1 MKKLLATIL
10 ALVMALGLCTSA
22 WAAEGVWTG
31 SGTEADPYMI
41 TTEAELNKLATDVNS
56 GTVYSG
62 KYFKLGASITVT
74 DWTPIGQKGSGINKF
89 AGTFDGNGQTVTING
104 IKSDLNPDFGGYAG
118 FFGAVKDATIKN
130 LTVAGTINGSDVA
143 GVVARLDGASKVI
156 NCINKANVTGTS
168 KAAGITVKIDGA
180 NVVID
185 GCTNDGEIKCNTVNG
200 AAGIVVYAQGANFTI
215 NGCTNNGEISGPFV
229 GGVVFNVSDSGSG
242 IVENCVNNGSVHS
255 TNAGQN
261 IMTAGIVSVNSKGHE
276 LKIVNCSNTGVIE
289 GENCSAICYSEYTND
304 ASAPNT
310 NSGKIAATK
319 SRSISESEATLDGN
333 CALNLTVHPYAVLKI
348 SSGSYTGSIEN
359 KGSLTVNGGTFSA
372 GRNFY
377 SSGTLVINNGTFARG
392 VSVQTGTATIND
404 GDFKTDVS
412 CAGDGKLTIN
422 GGKFAGELHASDTST
437 VNINGGEFTF
447 NTDTNEVIDIRT
459 ATAKVTISNGVFAQ
473 ENTNRFCPN
482 NKNRLTVTGGTFVSD
497 AMVTALMGETI
508 NAPQAT
514 VVDGQNNTMY
524 AVGSAAIADAANSGK
539 KVTITKGG
547 EINGVNENVT
557 VTVDADGV
565 KINGKDAAR
574 GEYTVPVTPNP
585 TPEQPPRY
593 YYNSTTT
600 TDTKKD
606 EGKTSPKTF
615 DAGVGIYAVTAVLSV
630 TGMAWT
636 AKKREN

>member
-10 ALVMALGLCTSA
+10 ALVMALGLCSVS
-22 WAAEGVWTG
+22 WAAGL
-31 SGTEADPYMI
+31 
-41 TTEAELNKLATDVNS
+41 TTETDGVYHIKRGEELLAFAKMVNDGS
-56 GTVYSG
+56 NTFEG
-62 KYFKLGASITVT
+62 KKMVLDNDIDISTQE
-74 DWTPIGQKGSGINKF
+74 WTPIGERKTGGIKF
-89 AGTFDGNGQTVTING
+89 KGTFDGQNKTITLKITNCTDYGALFEAIEGATVQN
-104 IKSDLNPDFGGYAG
+104 
-118 FFGAVKDATIKN
+118 V
-130 LTVAGTINGSDVA
+130 TVAGTVSGASVA
-143 GVVARLDGASKVI
+143 GVVGQAGAGSKII
-156 NCINKANVTGTS
+156 NCTNKASVTGSS
-168 KAAGITVKIDGA
+168 KAAGVVVKIEG
-180 NVVID
+180 NGVEVI
-185 GCTNDGEIKCNTVNG
+185 GCKNEGSIGDEAPNG
-200 AAGIVVYAQGANFTI
+200 AAGIVTYAESANFI
-215 NGCTNNGEISGPFV
+215 VKNCTNSGSISGK
-229 GGVVFNVSDSGSG
+229 GASG
-242 IVENCVNNGSVHS
+242 IVYNVNDPGTGVVESCVNTGAVKS
-255 TNAGQN
+255 TSDSNAA
-261 IMTAGIVSVNSKGHE
+261 AGIVAVNSKGHE

-310 NSGKIAATK
+310 NSGEIKATV
-319 SRSISESEATLDGN
+319 SRTISESTAV
-333 CALNLTVHPYAVLKI
+333 LNGDMSIGLTIHPYAAVTI
-348 SSGSYTGSIEN
+348 NSGNYSGSIES
-359 KGSLTVNGGTFSA
+359 KGSLTVAGGTFIN
-372 GRNFY
+372 GGNFY

-422 GGKFAGELHASDTST
+422 GGKFAGEIHADGTST

-447 NTDTNEVIDIRT
+447 NTDTNEVIDIK
-459 ATAKVTISNGVFAQ
+459 AGAEVTISNGVFAQ
-473 ENTNRFCPN
+473 ENTYRFCPN
-482 NKNRLTVTGGTFVSD
+482 NKDKLTVTGGTFVSD
-497 AMVTALMGETI
+497 AMVTALMGDTI

-514 VVDGQNNTMY
+514 VVDGNKTMI

-574 GEYTVPVTPNP
+574 GKYTVPVTPDP

-600 TDTKKD
+600 TGTKADGTK
-606 EGKTSPKTF
+606 GSPKTF
-615 DAGVGIYAVTAVLSV
+615 DAGVGIYAVTAMLSV

>member
-10 ALVMALGLCTSA
+10 ALVLALGLCSVS
-22 WAAEGVWTG
+22 WAAEGDWTG
-31 SGTEADPYMI
+31 SGTEANPYVI
-41 TTEAELNKLATDVNS
+41 TTEAGLNKLATDVNS
-56 GTVYSG
+56 GTVYSDT
-62 KYFKLGASITVT
+62 YFKLGASITVT
-74 DWTPIGQKGSGINKF
+74 DWTPIGQKGSEINKF
-89 AGTFDGNGQTVTING
+89 AGTFDGNGQTVTINR
-104 IKSDLNPDFGGYAG
+104 IKSDLDPAFGGYAG
-118 FFGAVKDATIKN
+118 FFGAVKDATVKN
-130 LTVAGTINGSDVA
+130 LTVDGTINGSDVA

-215 NGCTNNGEISGPFV
+215 NGCTNNGKISGPFV

-310 NSGKIAATK
+310 NSGEIKATV
-319 SRSISESEATLDGN
+319 SRTISESTAV
-333 CALNLTVHPYAVLKI
+333 LNGDMSIGLTIHPYATVTI
-348 SSGSYTGSIEN
+348 NSGNYSGSIES
-359 KGSLTVNGGTFSA
+359 KGSLTVAGGTFSA
-372 GRNFY
+372 GGNFY

-404 GDFKTDVS
+404 GNFKTDVS

-422 GGKFAGELHASDTST
+422 GGKFAGEIHADGTSA

-473 ENTNRFCPN
+473 ENANRFCPN
-482 NKNRLTVTGGTFVSD
+482 NKSGLTVTGGTFVSE

-514 VVDGQNNTMY
+514 VVDGQNIMY

-557 VTVDADGV
+557 VTVNADGV

-593 YYNSTTT
+593 YYYNSTTT
-600 TDTKKD
+600 TGTKADGTK
-606 EGKTSPKTF
+606 GSPKTF
-615 DAGVGIYAVTAVLSV
+615 DAGVAIYAVTAVLSV
-630 TGMAWT
+630 TGMAWA

>member
-10 ALVMALGLCTSA
+10 ALVMALSLCTSA
-22 WAAEGVWTG
+22 WAAEGDWTG
-31 SGTEADPYMI
+31 SGSKADPYVI
-41 TTEAELNKLATDVNS
+41 TTETGLNKLAMDVNS

-62 KYFKLGASITVT
+62 KYFKLGASINVT
-74 DWTPIGQKGSGINKF
+74 NWTPIGQKGSDNKF

-104 IKSDLNPDFGGYAG
+104 IKSDLDPAFDGYAG

-185 GCTNDGEIKCNTVNG
+185 DCTNDGEIKCNTVNG

-215 NGCTNNGEISGPFV
+215 NGCTNNGKISGPFV

-242 IVENCVNNGSVHS
+242 IVKNCVNNGSVHS

-310 NSGKIAATK
+310 NSGEIKATV
-319 SRSISESEATLDGN
+319 SRTISESTAV
-333 CALNLTVHPYAVLKI
+333 LNGDMSIGLTIHPYAAVTI
-348 SSGSYTGSIEN
+348 NSGNYSGSIES
-359 KGSLTVNGGTFSA
+359 KGSLTVAGGTFSN
-372 GRNFY
+372 GGNFY

-422 GGKFAGELHASDTST
+422 GGKFAGEIHADGTSA

-447 NTDTNEVIDIRT
+447 NTDTNEVIDIK
-459 ATAKVTISNGVFAQ
+459 AGAKVTISNGVFAQ
-473 ENTNRFCPN
+473 ENTYQFCPN
-482 NKNRLTVTGGTFVSD
+482 NKDRLTVTGGTFVSD

-514 VVDGQNNTMY
+514 VVDGNKTMI
-524 AVGSAAIADAANSGK
+524 AVGSAAIASAANSGK
-539 KVTITKGG
+539 KVTVTKGG
-547 EINGVNENVT
+547 EITGINANVKIT
-557 VTVDADGV
+557 VADGV
-565 KINGKDAAR
+565 GDVTVNGKKVSS
-574 GEYTVPVTPNP
+574 GEYTVPE
-585 TPEQPPRY
+585 EQKPSNNY
-593 YYNSTTT
+593 YYYSPSTTT
-600 TDTKKD
+600 TDTTK
-606 EGKTSPKTF
+606 GSPKTF
-615 DAGVGIYAVTAVLSV
+615 DAGIGIYAVTAVLSV

>member
-10 ALVMALGLCTSA
+10 ALMMALGVTTMA
-22 WAAEGVWTG
+22 WAEEDWTG
-31 SGTEADPYMI
+31 SGTEADPYVI
-41 TTEAELNKLATDVNS
+41 TTEAGLNKLATNVNN
-56 GTVYSG
+56 GELYSG

-74 DWTPIGQKGSGINKF
+74 DWTPIGQKGSETNKF

-104 IKSDLNPDFGGYAG
+104 IKSDLDSAFGGYAG

-185 GCTNDGEIKCNTVNG
+185 DCTNDGEIKCNTVNG

-215 NGCTNNGEISGPFV
+215 NGCTNNGKISGPFV

-242 IVENCVNNGSVHS
+242 IVKNCVNNGSVHS

-310 NSGKIAATK
+310 NSGEIKATV
-319 SRSISESEATLDGN
+319 SRTISESTAV
-333 CALNLTVHPYAVLKI
+333 LNGDMRIGLTIHPYAAVTI
-348 SSGSYTGSIEN
+348 NSGNYSGSIES
-359 KGSLTVNGGTFSA
+359 KGSLTVAGGTFIN
-372 GRNFY
+372 GGNFY

-422 GGKFAGELHASDTST
+422 GGKFAGEIHADGKST

-473 ENTNRFCPN
+473 ENANRFCPN
-482 NKNRLTVTGGTFVSD
+482 NKDRLTVTGGTFVSD

-514 VVDGQNNTMY
+514 VVDGNKTMI
-524 AVGSAAIADAANSGK
+524 AVGSAAIASAANSGK
-539 KVTITKGG
+539 KVTVTKGG
-547 EINGVNENVT
+547 EITGINANVKIT
-557 VTVDADGV
+557 VADGV
-565 KINGKDAAR
+565 GDVTVNGKKVSS
-574 GEYTVPVTPNP
+574 GEYTVPE
-585 TPEQPPRY
+585 EQKPSNNY
-593 YYNSTTT
+593 YYYSPSTTT
-600 TDTKKD
+600 TDTTK
-606 EGKTSPKTF
+606 GSPKTF
-615 DAGVGIYAVTAVLSV
+615 DAGIGVYAVTAGLSV

-636 AKKREN
+636 AKKRED

>member
-10 ALVMALGLCTSA
+10 ALVMALSLCTSA
-22 WAAEGVWTG
+22 WAAEGDWTG
-31 SGTEADPYMI
+31 SGSKADPYVI
-41 TTEAELNKLATDVNS
+41 TTETGLNKLAMDVNS

-62 KYFKLGASITVT
+62 KYFKLGASINVT
-74 DWTPIGQKGSGINKF
+74 NWTPIGQKGSDNKF
-89 AGTFDGNGQTVTING
+89 AGTFDGNGQTVTINV
-104 IKSDLNPDFGGYAG
+104 IKSDLDPAFDGYAG

-185 GCTNDGEIKCNTVNG
+185 DCTNDGEIKCNTVNG

-215 NGCTNNGEISGPFV
+215 NGCTNNGKISGPFV

-242 IVENCVNNGSVHS
+242 IVKNCVNNGSVHS

-310 NSGKIAATK
+310 NSGEIKATV
-319 SRSISESEATLDGN
+319 SRTISESTAV
-333 CALNLTVHPYAVLKI
+333 LNGDMSIGLTIHPYAAVTI
-348 SSGSYTGSIEN
+348 NSGNYSGSIES
-359 KGSLTVNGGTFSA
+359 KGSLTVAGGTFSN
-372 GRNFY
+372 GGNFY

-422 GGKFAGELHASDTST
+422 GGKFAGEIHADGTSA

-447 NTDTNEVIDIRT
+447 NTDTNEVIDIK
-459 ATAKVTISNGVFAQ
+459 AGAKVTISNGVFAQ
-473 ENTNRFCPN
+473 ENTYRFCPN
-482 NKNRLTVTGGTFVSD
+482 NKDRLTVTGGTFVSD

-514 VVDGQNNTMY
+514 VVDGNKTMI
-524 AVGSAAIADAANSGK
+524 AVGSAAIASAANSGK
-539 KVTITKGG
+539 KVTVTKGG
-547 EINGVNENVT
+547 EITGINANVKIT
-557 VTVDADGV
+557 VADGV
-565 KINGKDAAR
+565 GDVTVNGKKVSS
-574 GEYTVPVTPNP
+574 GEYTVPE
-585 TPEQPPRY
+585 EQKPSNNY
-593 YYNSTTT
+593 YYYSPSTTT
-600 TDTKKD
+600 TDTTK
-606 EGKTSPKTF
+606 GSPKTF
-615 DAGVGIYAVTAVLSV
+615 DAGIGIYAVTAVLSV

>member
-10 ALVMALGLCTSA
+10 ALVLALGLCSVS
-22 WAAEGVWTG
+22 WAAGL
-31 SGTEADPYMI
+31 
-41 TTEAELNKLATDVNS
+41 TTETDGVYHIKSGEELLAFAKMVNDDS
-56 GTVYSG
+56 KTFEGEKVVLDNDIDISTQG
-62 KYFKLGASITVT
+62 WA
-74 DWTPIGQKGSGINKF
+74 PIGERKTGGIKF
-89 AGTFDGNGQTVTING
+89 KGTFDGQNKTITLKITNCTDYGALFEAIEGATVQN
-104 IKSDLNPDFGGYAG
+104 
-118 FFGAVKDATIKN
+118 V
-130 LTVAGTINGSDVA
+130 TVAGTVSGVSVA
-143 GVVARLDGASKVI
+143 GVVGQAGAGSKII
-156 NCINKANVTGTS
+156 NCTNKASVTGSS
-168 KAAGITVKIDGA
+168 KAAGVVVKIEG
-180 NVVID
+180 NGVEVI
-185 GCTNDGEIKCNTVNG
+185 GCKNEGSIGGEAPNG
-200 AAGIVVYAQGANFTI
+200 AAGIVTYAESANFI
-215 NGCTNNGEISGPFV
+215 VKNCTNSGSISGK
-229 GGVVFNVSDSGSG
+229 GASG
-242 IVENCVNNGSVHS
+242 IVYNVNDPGTGVVESCVNTGAVKS
-255 TNAGQN
+255 TSDSNAA
-261 IMTAGIVSVNSKGHE
+261 AGIVSVNLKGSG

-310 NSGKIAATK
+310 NSGEIKATV
-319 SRSISESEATLDGN
+319 SRTISESTAVLNGN
-333 CALNLTVHPYAVLKI
+333 MSIGLTIHPYAAVTI
-348 SSGSYTGSIEN
+348 NSGNYSGSIES
-359 KGSLTVNGGTFSA
+359 KGSLTVAGGTFSA
-372 GRNFY
+372 GGNFY

-412 CAGDGKLTIN
+412 CAGNGKLTIN
-422 GGKFAGELHASDTST
+422 GGKFAREIHASDTST

-447 NTDTNEVIDIRT
+447 KTDTNEVIDIK
-459 ATAKVTISNGVFAQ
+459 AGAKVTISNGVFAQ
-473 ENTNRFCPN
+473 ENTYRFCPN
-482 NKNRLTVTGGTFVSD
+482 NKDRLTVTGGTFVSE
-497 AMVTALMGETI
+497 AMVTALMGET

-514 VVDGQNNTMY
+514 VEDGQNTMY
-524 AVGSAAIADAANSGK
+524 AVGSAAIADAANSDK

-557 VTVDADGV
+557 VTVNADGV

-574 GEYTVPVTPNP
+574 GEYTVPVTPDP

-615 DAGVGIYAVTAVLSV
+615 DTGVGIYAVTAVLSV

>member
-10 ALVMALGLCTSA
+10 ALVMALSLCTSA
-22 WAAEGVWTG
+22 WAAEGDWTG
-31 SGTEADPYMI
+31 SGSKADPYVI
-41 TTEAELNKLATDVNS
+41 TTETGLNKLAMDVNS

-62 KYFKLGASITVT
+62 KYFKLGASINVT
-74 DWTPIGQKGSGINKF
+74 NWTPIGQKGSDNKF

-104 IKSDLNPDFGGYAG
+104 IKSDLDPAFDGYAG

-185 GCTNDGEIKCNTVNG
+185 DCTNDGEIKCNTVNG

-215 NGCTNNGEISGPFV
+215 NGCTNNGNISGPFV

-242 IVENCVNNGSVHS
+242 IVKNCVNNGSVHS

-310 NSGKIAATK
+310 NSGEIKATV
-319 SRSISESEATLDGN
+319 SRTISESTAV
-333 CALNLTVHPYAVLKI
+333 LNGDMSIGLTIHPYAAVTI
-348 SSGSYTGSIEN
+348 NSGNYSGSIES
-359 KGSLTVNGGTFSA
+359 KGSLTVAGGTFSN
-372 GRNFY
+372 GGNFY

-422 GGKFAGELHASDTST
+422 GGKFAGEIHADGTSA

-447 NTDTNEVIDIRT
+447 NTDTNEVIDIK
-459 ATAKVTISNGVFAQ
+459 AGAKVTISNGVFAQ
-473 ENTNRFCPN
+473 ENTYRFCPN
-482 NKNRLTVTGGTFVSD
+482 NKDRLTVTGGTFVSD

-514 VVDGQNNTMY
+514 VVDGNKTMI
-524 AVGSAAIADAANSGK
+524 AVGSAAIASAANSGK
-539 KVTITKGG
+539 KVTVTKGG
-547 EINGVNENVT
+547 EITGINANVKIT
-557 VTVDADGV
+557 VADGV
-565 KINGKDAAR
+565 GDVTVNGKKVSS
-574 GEYTVPVTPNP
+574 GEYTVPE
-585 TPEQPPRY
+585 EQKPSNNY
-593 YYNSTTT
+593 YYYSPSTTT
-600 TDTKKD
+600 TDTTK
-606 EGKTSPKTF
+606 GSPKTF

>member
-10 ALVMALGLCTSA
+10 ALVMALSLCTSA
-22 WAAEGVWTG
+22 WAAEGDWTG
-31 SGTEADPYMI
+31 SGSKADPYVI
-41 TTEAELNKLATDVNS
+41 TTETGLNKLAMDVNS

-62 KYFKLGASITVT
+62 KYFKLGASINVT
-74 DWTPIGQKGSGINKF
+74 NWTPIGQKGSDNKF

-104 IKSDLNPDFGGYAG
+104 IKSDLDPAFDGYAG

-185 GCTNDGEIKCNTVNG
+185 DCTNDGEIKCNTVNG

-215 NGCTNNGEISGPFV
+215 NGCTNNGNISGPFV

-242 IVENCVNNGSVHS
+242 IVKNCVNNGSVHS

-310 NSGKIAATK
+310 NSGEIKATV
-319 SRSISESEATLDGN
+319 SRTISESTAV
-333 CALNLTVHPYAVLKI
+333 LNGDMSIGLTIHPYAAVTI
-348 SSGSYTGSIEN
+348 NSGNYSGSIES
-359 KGSLTVNGGTFSA
+359 KGSLTVAGGTFSN
-372 GRNFY
+372 GGNFY

-422 GGKFAGELHASDTST
+422 GGKFAGEIHADGTSA

-447 NTDTNEVIDIRT
+447 NTDTNEVIDIK
-459 ATAKVTISNGVFAQ
+459 AGAKVTISNGVFAQ
-473 ENTNRFCPN
+473 ENTYRFCPN
-482 NKNRLTVTGGTFVSD
+482 NKDRLTVTGGTFVSD

-514 VVDGQNNTMY
+514 VVDGNKTMI
-524 AVGSAAIADAANSGK
+524 AVGSAAIASAANSGK
-539 KVTITKGG
+539 KVTVTKGG
-547 EINGVNENVT
+547 EITGINANVKIT
-557 VTVDADGV
+557 VADGV
-565 KINGKDAAR
+565 GDVTVNGKKVSS
-574 GEYTVPVTPNP
+574 GEYTVPE
-585 TPEQPPRY
+585 EQKPSNNY
-593 YYNSTTT
+593 YYYSPSTTT
-600 TDTKKD
+600 TDTTK
-606 EGKTSPKTF
+606 GSPKTF
-615 DAGVGIYAVTAVLSV
+615 DAGIGVYAVTAVLSV

-636 AKKREN
+636 AKKRED

>member
-1 MKKLLATIL
+1 MLATIL
-10 ALVMALGLCTSA
+10 ALMMALGLCSVS
-22 WAAEGVWTG
+22 WAAGL
-31 SGTEADPYMI
+31 
-41 TTEAELNKLATDVNS
+41 TTETDGVYHIKSGEELLAFAKMVNDDS
-56 GTVYSG
+56 KTFEGEKVVLDNDIDISTQG
-62 KYFKLGASITVT
+62 WA
-74 DWTPIGQKGSGINKF
+74 PIGERKTGGIKF
-89 AGTFDGNGQTVTING
+89 KGTFDGQNKTITLKITNCTDYGALFEAIEGATVQN
-104 IKSDLNPDFGGYAG
+104 
-118 FFGAVKDATIKN
+118 V
-130 LTVAGTINGSDVA
+130 TVAGTVSGVSVA
-143 GVVARLDGASKVI
+143 GVVGQAGAGSKII
-156 NCINKANVTGTS
+156 NCTNKASVTGSS
-168 KAAGITVKIDGA
+168 KAAGVVVKIEG
-180 NVVID
+180 NGVEVI
-185 GCTNDGEIKCNTVNG
+185 GCKNEGSIGGEAPNG
-200 AAGIVVYAQGANFTI
+200 AAGIVTYAESANFI
-215 NGCTNNGEISGPFV
+215 VKNCTNSGSISGK
-229 GGVVFNVSDSGSG
+229 GASG
-242 IVENCVNNGSVHS
+242 IVYNVNDPGTGVVESCVNTGAVKS
-255 TNAGQN
+255 TSDSNAA
-261 IMTAGIVSVNSKGHE
+261 AGIVSVNLKGSG

-310 NSGKIAATK
+310 NSGEIKATV
-319 SRSISESEATLDGN
+319 SRTISESTAVLNGN
-333 CALNLTVHPYAVLKI
+333 MSIGLTIHPYAAVTI
-348 SSGSYTGSIEN
+348 NSGNYSGSIES
-359 KGSLTVNGGTFSA
+359 KGSLTVAGGTFSA
-372 GRNFY
+372 GGNFY

-412 CAGDGKLTIN
+412 CAGNGKLTIN
-422 GGKFAGELHASDTST
+422 GGKFAREIHASDTST

-447 NTDTNEVIDIRT
+447 KTDTNEVIDIK
-459 ATAKVTISNGVFAQ
+459 AGAKVTISNGVFAQ
-473 ENTNRFCPN
+473 ENTYRFCPN
-482 NKNRLTVTGGTFVSD
+482 NKDRLTVTGGTFVSE
-497 AMVTALMGETI
+497 AMVTALMGET

-514 VVDGQNNTMY
+514 VEDGQNTMY
-524 AVGSAAIADAANSGK
+524 AVGSAAIADAANSDK

-557 VTVDADGV
+557 VTVNADGV

-574 GEYTVPVTPNP
+574 GEYTVPVTPDP

>member
-10 ALVMALGLCTSA
+10 ALVMALSLCTSA
-22 WAAEGVWTG
+22 WAAEGDWTG
-31 SGTEADPYMI
+31 SGSKADPYVI
-41 TTEAELNKLATDVNS
+41 TTETGLNKLAMDVNS

-62 KYFKLGASITVT
+62 KYFKLGASINVT
-74 DWTPIGQKGSGINKF
+74 NWTPIGQKGSDNKF

-104 IKSDLNPDFGGYAG
+104 IKSDLDPAFDGYAG

-185 GCTNDGEIKCNTVNG
+185 DCTNDGEIKCNTVNG

-215 NGCTNNGEISGPFV
+215 NGCTNNGKISGPFV

-242 IVENCVNNGSVHS
+242 IVKNCVNNGSVHS

-310 NSGKIAATK
+310 NSGEIKATV
-319 SRSISESEATLDGN
+319 SRTISESTAV
-333 CALNLTVHPYAVLKI
+333 LNGDMSIGLTIHPYAAVTI
-348 SSGSYTGSIEN
+348 NSGNYSGSIES
-359 KGSLTVNGGTFSA
+359 KGSLTVAGGTFSN
-372 GRNFY
+372 GGNFY

-422 GGKFAGELHASDTST
+422 GGKFAGEIHADGTSA

-447 NTDTNEVIDIRT
+447 NTDTNEVIDIK
-459 ATAKVTISNGVFAQ
+459 AGAKVTISNGVFAQ
-473 ENTNRFCPN
+473 ENTYRFCPN
-482 NKNRLTVTGGTFVSD
+482 NKDRLTVTGGTFVSD

-514 VVDGQNNTMY
+514 VVDGNKTMI
-524 AVGSAAIADAANSGK
+524 AVGSAAIASAANSGK
-539 KVTITKGG
+539 KVTVTKGG
-547 EINGVNENVT
+547 EITGINANVKIT
-557 VTVDADGV
+557 VADGV
-565 KINGKDAAR
+565 GDVTVNGKKVSS
-574 GEYTVPVTPNP
+574 GEYTVPE
-585 TPEQPPRY
+585 EQKPSNNY
-593 YYNSTTT
+593 YYYSPSTTT
-600 TDTKKD
+600 TDTTK
-606 EGKTSPKTF
+606 GSPKTF

>member
-10 ALVMALGLCTSA
+10 ALVLALGLCSVS
-22 WAAEGVWTG
+22 WAAGL
-31 SGTEADPYMI
+31 
-41 TTEAELNKLATDVNS
+41 TTETDGVYHIKSGEELLAFAKMVNDDS
-56 GTVYSG
+56 KTFEGEKVVLDNDIDISTQE
-62 KYFKLGASITVT
+62 
-74 DWTPIGQKGSGINKF
+74 WTPIGERKTGGIKF
-89 AGTFDGNGQTVTING
+89 KGTFDGQNKTITLKITNCTDYGALFEAIEGATVQN
-104 IKSDLNPDFGGYAG
+104 
-118 FFGAVKDATIKN
+118 V
-130 LTVAGTINGSDVA
+130 TVAGTVSGASVA
-143 GVVARLDGASKVI
+143 GVVGQAGAGSKII
-156 NCINKANVTGTS
+156 NCTNKASVTGSS
-168 KAAGITVKIDGA
+168 KAAGVVVKIEG
-180 NVVID
+180 NGVEVI
-185 GCTNDGEIKCNTVNG
+185 GCKNEGSIGDEAPNG
-200 AAGIVVYAQGANFTI
+200 AAGIVTYAESANFI
-215 NGCTNNGEISGPFV
+215 VKNCTNSGSISGK
-229 GGVVFNVSDSGSG
+229 GASG
-242 IVENCVNNGSVHS
+242 IVYNVNDPGTGVVESCVNTGAVKS
-255 TNAGQN
+255 TSDSNAA
-261 IMTAGIVSVNSKGHE
+261 AGIVSVNLKGSG

-310 NSGKIAATK
+310 NSGEIKATV
-319 SRSISESEATLDGN
+319 SRTISESTAV
-333 CALNLTVHPYAVLKI
+333 LNGDMSIGLTIHPYAAVTI
-348 SSGSYTGSIEN
+348 NSGNYSGSIES
-359 KGSLTVNGGTFSA
+359 KGSLTVAGGTFSA
-372 GRNFY
+372 GGNFY

-412 CAGDGKLTIN
+412 CADNGKLTIN
-422 GGKFAGELHASDTST
+422 GGKFAREIHASDTST

-447 NTDTNEVIDIRT
+447 KTDTNEVIDIK
-459 ATAKVTISNGVFAQ
+459 AGAKVTISNGVFAQ

-482 NKNRLTVTGGTFVSD
+482 NKDRLTVTGGTFVSD

-514 VVDGQNNTMY
+514 VVDGNKTMI

-539 KVTITKGG
+539 EVTITKGG

-574 GEYTVPVTPNP
+574 GEYTVPVTPDP

-600 TDTKKD
+600 TTKD
-606 EGKTSPKTF
+606 GSKTSPKTF
-615 DAGVGIYAVTAVLSV
+615 DAGIGIYAVTAVLSV

>member
-10 ALVMALGLCTSA
+10 ALVMALGLCSVS
-22 WAAEGVWTG
+22 WAAGL
-31 SGTEADPYMI
+31 
-41 TTEAELNKLATDVNS
+41 TTETDGVYHIKSGEELLAFAKMVNDDS
-56 GTVYSG
+56 KTFEGEKVVLDNDIDISTQG
-62 KYFKLGASITVT
+62 WA
-74 DWTPIGQKGSGINKF
+74 PIGERKTGGIKF
-89 AGTFDGNGQTVTING
+89 KGTFDGQNKTITLKITNCTDYGALFEAIEGATVQN
-104 IKSDLNPDFGGYAG
+104 
-118 FFGAVKDATIKN
+118 V
-130 LTVAGTINGSDVA
+130 TVAGTVSGVSVA
-143 GVVARLDGASKVI
+143 GVVGQAGAGSKII
-156 NCINKANVTGTS
+156 NCTNKASVTGSS
-168 KAAGITVKIDGA
+168 KAAGVVVKIEG
-180 NVVID
+180 NGVEVI
-185 GCTNDGEIKCNTVNG
+185 GCKNEGSIGGEAPNG
-200 AAGIVVYAQGANFTI
+200 AAGIVTYAESANFI
-215 NGCTNNGEISGPFV
+215 VKNCTNSGSISGK
-229 GGVVFNVSDSGSG
+229 GASG
-242 IVENCVNNGSVHS
+242 IVYNVNDPGTGVVESCVNTGAVKS
-255 TNAGQN
+255 TSDSNAA
-261 IMTAGIVSVNSKGHE
+261 AGIVSVNLKGSG

-310 NSGKIAATK
+310 NSGEIKATV
-319 SRSISESEATLDGN
+319 SRTISESTAVLNGN
-333 CALNLTVHPYAVLKI
+333 MSIGLTIHPYAAVTI
-348 SSGSYTGSIEN
+348 NSGNYSGSIES
-359 KGSLTVNGGTFSA
+359 KGSLTVAGGTFSA
-372 GRNFY
+372 GGNFY

-412 CAGDGKLTIN
+412 CAGNGKLTIN
-422 GGKFAGELHASDTST
+422 GGKFAHEIHASDTST

-447 NTDTNEVIDIRT
+447 KTDTNEVIDIK
-459 ATAKVTISNGVFAQ
+459 AGAKVTISNGVFAQ
-473 ENTNRFCPN
+473 ENTYRFCPN
-482 NKNRLTVTGGTFVSD
+482 NKDRLTVTGGTFVSE
-497 AMVTALMGETI
+497 AMVTALMGET

-514 VVDGQNNTMY
+514 VEDGQNTMY
-524 AVGSAAIADAANSGK
+524 AVGSAAIADAANSDK

-593 YYNSTTT
+593 YYYNSTTT
-600 TDTKKD
+600 TGTKADGTK
-606 EGKTSPKTF
+606 GSPKTF

>member
-10 ALVMALGLCTSA
+10 ALVMALGLCSVS
-22 WAAEGVWTG
+22 WAAGL
-31 SGTEADPYMI
+31 
-41 TTEAELNKLATDVNS
+41 TTETDGVYHIKSGEELLAFAKMVNDDS
-56 GTVYSG
+56 KTFEGEKVVLDNDIDISTQG
-62 KYFKLGASITVT
+62 WA
-74 DWTPIGQKGSGINKF
+74 PIGERKTGGIKF
-89 AGTFDGNGQTVTING
+89 KGTFDGQNKTITLKITNCTDYGALFEAIEGATVQN
-104 IKSDLNPDFGGYAG
+104 
-118 FFGAVKDATIKN
+118 V
-130 LTVAGTINGSDVA
+130 TVAGTVSGVSVA
-143 GVVARLDGASKVI
+143 GVVGQAGAGSKII
-156 NCINKANVTGTS
+156 NCTNKASVTGSS
-168 KAAGITVKIDGA
+168 KAAGVVVKIEG
-180 NVVID
+180 NGVEVI
-185 GCTNDGEIKCNTVNG
+185 GCKNEGSIGGEAPNG
-200 AAGIVVYAQGANFTI
+200 AAGIVTYAESANFI
-215 NGCTNNGEISGPFV
+215 VKNCTNSGSISGK
-229 GGVVFNVSDSGSG
+229 GASG
-242 IVENCVNNGSVHS
+242 IVYNVNDPGTGVVESCVNTGAVKS
-255 TNAGQN
+255 TSDSNAA
-261 IMTAGIVSVNSKGHE
+261 AGIVSVNLKGSG

-310 NSGKIAATK
+310 NSGEIKATV
-319 SRSISESEATLDGN
+319 SRTFSESTAVLNGN
-333 CALNLTVHPYAVLKI
+333 MSIGLTIHPYAAVTI
-348 SSGSYTGSIEN
+348 NSGNYSGSIES
-359 KGSLTVNGGTFSA
+359 KGSLTVAGGTFSA
-372 GRNFY
+372 GGNFY

-412 CAGDGKLTIN
+412 CAGNGKLTIN
-422 GGKFAGELHASDTST
+422 GGKFAHEIHASDTST

-447 NTDTNEVIDIRT
+447 KTDTNEVIDIK
-459 ATAKVTISNGVFAQ
+459 AGAKVTISNGVFAQ
-473 ENTNRFCPN
+473 ENTYRFCPN
-482 NKNRLTVTGGTFVSD
+482 NKDRLTVTGGTFVSE
-497 AMVTALMGETI
+497 AMVTALMGET

-514 VVDGQNNTMY
+514 VEDGQNTMY
-524 AVGSAAIADAANSGK
+524 AVGSAAIADAANSDK

-593 YYNSTTT
+593 YYYNSTTT
-600 TDTKKD
+600 TGTKADGTK
-606 EGKTSPKTF
+606 GSPKTF

>member
-10 ALVMALGLCTSA
+10 ALMMALGLCTSA
-22 WAAEGVWTG
+22 WATEGNWTG
-31 SGTEADPYMI
+31 SGTEADPYVI
-41 TTEAELNKLATDVNS
+41 TTEAGLNDLATNVNN
-56 GTVYSG
+56 GTVYNDT
-62 KYFKLGASITVT
+62 YFKLGASITVT
-74 DWTPIGQKGSGINKF
+74 NWTPIGQKGSNNKF
-89 AGTFDGNGQTVTING
+89 AGTFDGNGQTVTINNINSSLG
-104 IKSDLNPDFGGYAG
+104 SAFGGYAG
-118 FFGAVKDATIKN
+118 FFGAVKGATIKN
-130 LTVAGTINGSDVA
+130 LTVAGTISGSDVA

-168 KAAGITVKIDGA
+168 KAAGITVKIDGD
-180 NVVID
+180 NVVIE
-185 GCTNDGEIKCNTVNG
+185 GCTNYGEIKSDTVNG

-215 NGCTNNGEISGPFV
+215 NGCTNKGNISGPFV

-261 IMTAGIVSVNSKGHE
+261 IMTAGIVSVNSKGHD

-310 NSGKIAATK
+310 NSGEIKATV
-319 SRSISESEATLDGN
+319 SRTISESTAV
-333 CALNLTVHPYAVLKI
+333 LNGDMSIGLTIHPYAAVTI
-348 SSGSYTGSIEN
+348 NSGNYSGSIES
-359 KGSLTVNGGTFSA
+359 KGSLTVAGGTFSA
-372 GRNFY
+372 GGNFY
-377 SSGTLVINNGTFARG
+377 SKGTLIIENGTFERG
-392 VSVQTGTATIND
+392 VSVVTGTAAIND

-412 CAGDGKLTIN
+412 CADNGELTIK
-422 GGKFAGELHASDTST
+422 GGKFAGEIHASDTST

-447 NTDTNEVIDIRT
+447 NTDTNEVIDIKDG
-459 ATAKVTISNGVFAQ
+459 AKVTISNGVFAQ

-482 NKNRLTVTGGTFVSD
+482 NKDKLTVTGGTFVSD
-497 AMVTALMGETI
+497 AMVTALMGENI

-514 VVDGQNNTMY
+514 VVDGDKTMI

-539 KVTITKGG
+539 EVTITKGG

-565 KINGKDAAR
+565 KINGKDAAH
-574 GEYTVPVTPNP
+574 GKYTVPVTPDP
-585 TPEQPPRY
+585 APEQPPRY

-600 TDTKKD
+600 TTKD
-606 EGKTSPKTF
+606 GSKTSPKTF

>member
-1 MKKLLATIL
+1 MLATIL
-10 ALVMALGLCTSA
+10 ALVMALSLCTSA
-22 WAAEGVWTG
+22 WAAEGDWTG
-31 SGTEADPYMI
+31 SGSKADPYVI
-41 TTEAELNKLATDVNS
+41 TTETGLNKLAMDVNS

-62 KYFKLGASITVT
+62 KYFKLGASINVT
-74 DWTPIGQKGSGINKF
+74 NWTPIGQKGSDNKF

-104 IKSDLNPDFGGYAG
+104 IKSDLDPAFDGYAG

-185 GCTNDGEIKCNTVNG
+185 DCTNDGEIKCNTVNG

-215 NGCTNNGEISGPFV
+215 NGCTNNGKISGPFV

-242 IVENCVNNGSVHS
+242 IVKNCVNNGSVHS

-310 NSGKIAATK
+310 NSGEIKATV
-319 SRSISESEATLDGN
+319 SRTISESTAV
-333 CALNLTVHPYAVLKI
+333 LNGDMSIGLTIHPYAAVTI
-348 SSGSYTGSIEN
+348 NSGNYSGSIES
-359 KGSLTVNGGTFSA
+359 KGSLTVAGGTFSN
-372 GRNFY
+372 GGNFY

-422 GGKFAGELHASDTST
+422 GGKFAGEIHADGTSA

-447 NTDTNEVIDIRT
+447 NTDTNEVIDIK
-459 ATAKVTISNGVFAQ
+459 AGAKVTISNGVFAQ
-473 ENTNRFCPN
+473 ENTYRFCPN
-482 NKNRLTVTGGTFVSD
+482 NKDRLTVTGGTFVSD

-514 VVDGQNNTMY
+514 VVDGNKTMI
-524 AVGSAAIADAANSGK
+524 AVGSAAIASAANSGK
-539 KVTITKGG
+539 KVTVTKGG
-547 EINGVNENVT
+547 EITGINANVKIT
-557 VTVDADGV
+557 VADGV
-565 KINGKDAAR
+565 GDVTVNGKKVSS
-574 GEYTVPVTPNP
+574 GEYTVPE
-585 TPEQPPRY
+585 EQKPSNNY
-593 YYNSTTT
+593 YYYSPSTTT
-600 TDTKKD
+600 TDTTK
-606 EGKTSPKTF
+606 GSPKTF
-615 DAGVGIYAVTAVLSV
+615 DAGIGIYAVTAVLSV
-630 TGMAWT
+630 PGMAWT

>member
-10 ALVMALGLCTSA
+10 ALVMALSVTTMA
-22 WAAEGVWTG
+22 WAEGDWTG
-31 SGTEADPYMI
+31 SGTEADPYVI
-41 TTEAELNKLATDVNS
+41 TTEAGLNKLATDVNS

-62 KYFKLGASITVT
+62 KYFKLGKSITVT
-74 DWTPIGQKGSGINKF
+74 DWTPIGQKNSENNKF

-104 IKSDLNPDFGGYAG
+104 IKSDLDPAFDGYAG

-180 NVVID
+180 NVVIE
-185 GCTNDGEIKCNTVNG
+185 GCTNDGEIKSDTVNG
-200 AAGIVVYAQGANFTI
+200 AAGIVVYAQGAKFTI
-215 NGCTNNGEISGPFV
+215 NGCTNNGKISGPFV

-261 IMTAGIVSVNSKGHE
+261 IMTAGIVSVNSKGTE

-310 NSGKIAATK
+310 NSGEIKATV
-319 SRSISESEATLDGN
+319 SRTISESTAVLNGN
-333 CALNLTVHPYAVLKI
+333 MSIGLTIHPYAAVTI
-348 SSGSYTGSIEN
+348 NSGNYSGSIES
-359 KGSLTVNGGTFSA
+359 KGSLTVAGGTFSA
-372 GRNFY
+372 GGNFY

-392 VSVQTGTATIND
+392 VSVQTGTATING

-412 CAGDGKLTIN
+412 CAGNGKLTIN
-422 GGKFAGELHASDTST
+422 GGKFAREIHASDTST

-447 NTDTNEVIDIRT
+447 KTDTNEVIDIK
-459 ATAKVTISNGVFAQ
+459 AGAKVTISNGVFAQ
-473 ENTNRFCPN
+473 ENTYRFCPN
-482 NKNRLTVTGGTFVSD
+482 NKDRLTVTGGTFVSD
-497 AMVTALMGETI
+497 AMVTALMGET

-514 VVDGQNNTMY
+514 VVDGQNTMY
-524 AVGSAAIADAANSGK
+524 AVGSAAIASAANSGK
-539 KVTITKGG
+539 KVTVTKGG
-547 EINGVNENVT
+547 EITGINANVKIT
-557 VTVDADGV
+557 VADGV
-565 KINGKDAAR
+565 GDVTVNGKKVSS
-574 GEYTVPVTPNP
+574 GEYTVPE
-585 TPEQPPRY
+585 EQKPSNNY
-593 YYNSTTT
+593 YYYSPSTTT
-600 TDTKKD
+600 TDTTK
-606 EGKTSPKTF
+606 GSPKTF
-615 DAGVGIYAVTAVLSV
+615 DAGMGIYAVTAVLSV

>member
-74 DWTPIGQKGSGINKF
+74 DWTPIGQKGSEINKF

-185 GCTNDGEIKCNTVNG
+185 DCTNDGEIKCNTVNG

-215 NGCTNNGEISGPFV
+215 NGCTNNGKISGPFV

-242 IVENCVNNGSVHS
+242 IVKNCVNNGSVHS

-310 NSGKIAATK
+310 NSGEIKATV
-319 SRSISESEATLDGN
+319 SRTISESTAV
-333 CALNLTVHPYAVLKI
+333 LNGDMSIGLTIHPYAAVTI
-348 SSGSYTGSIEN
+348 NSGNYSGSIES
-359 KGSLTVNGGTFSA
+359 KGSLTVAGGTFSN
-372 GRNFY
+372 GGNFY

-422 GGKFAGELHASDTST
+422 GGKFAGEIHADGTSA

-447 NTDTNEVIDIRT
+447 NTDTNEVIDIK
-459 ATAKVTISNGVFAQ
+459 AGAKVTISNGVFAQ
-473 ENTNRFCPN
+473 ENTYRFCPN
-482 NKNRLTVTGGTFVSD
+482 NKDRLTVTGGTFVSD

-514 VVDGQNNTMY
+514 VVDGNKTMI
-524 AVGSAAIADAANSGK
+524 AVGSAAIASAANSGK
-539 KVTITKGG
+539 KVTVTKGG
-547 EINGVNENVT
+547 EITGINANVKIT
-557 VTVDADGV
+557 VADGV
-565 KINGKDAAR
+565 GDVTVNGKKVSS
-574 GEYTVPVTPNP
+574 GEYTVPE
-585 TPEQPPRY
+585 EQKPSNNY
-593 YYNSTTT
+593 YYYSPSTTT
-600 TDTKKD
+600 TDTTK
-606 EGKTSPKTF
+606 GSPKTF
-615 DAGVGIYAVTAVLSV
+615 DAGIGIYAVTAVLSV

>member
-10 ALVMALGLCTSA
+10 ALVMALSLCTSA
-22 WAAEGVWTG
+22 WAAEGDWTG
-31 SGTEADPYMI
+31 SGSKADPYVI
-41 TTEAELNKLATDVNS
+41 TTETGLNKLAMDVNS

-62 KYFKLGASITVT
+62 KYFKLGASINVT
-74 DWTPIGQKGSGINKF
+74 NWTPIGQKGSDNKF

-104 IKSDLNPDFGGYAG
+104 IKSDLDPAFDGYAG

-143 GVVARLDGASKVI
+143 GVVARLDGACKVI

-185 GCTNDGEIKCNTVNG
+185 DCTNDGEIKCNTVNG

-215 NGCTNNGEISGPFV
+215 NGCTNNGKISGPFV

-242 IVENCVNNGSVHS
+242 IVKNCVNNGSVHS

-310 NSGKIAATK
+310 NSGEIKATV
-319 SRSISESEATLDGN
+319 SRTISESTAV
-333 CALNLTVHPYAVLKI
+333 LNGDMSIGLTIHPYAAVTI
-348 SSGSYTGSIEN
+348 NSGNYSGSIES
-359 KGSLTVNGGTFSA
+359 KGSLTVAGGTFSN
-372 GRNFY
+372 GGNFY

-422 GGKFAGELHASDTST
+422 GGKFAGEIHADGTSA

-447 NTDTNEVIDIRT
+447 NTDTNEVIDIK
-459 ATAKVTISNGVFAQ
+459 AGAKVTISNGVFAQ
-473 ENTNRFCPN
+473 ENTYRFCPN
-482 NKNRLTVTGGTFVSD
+482 NKDRLTVTGGTFVSD

-514 VVDGQNNTMY
+514 VVDGNKTMI
-524 AVGSAAIADAANSGK
+524 AVGSAAIASAANSGK
-539 KVTITKGG
+539 KVTVTKGG
-547 EINGVNENVT
+547 EITGINANVKIT
-557 VTVDADGV
+557 VADGV
-565 KINGKDAAR
+565 GDVTVNGKKVSS
-574 GEYTVPVTPNP
+574 GEYTVPE
-585 TPEQPPRY
+585 EQKPSNNY
-593 YYNSTTT
+593 YYYSPSTTT
-600 TDTKKD
+600 TDTTK
-606 EGKTSPKTF
+606 GSPKTF
-615 DAGVGIYAVTAVLSV
+615 DAGIGIYAVTAVLSV

>member
-10 ALVMALGLCTSA
+10 ALVMALSLCTSA
-22 WAAEGVWTG
+22 WAAEGDWTG
-31 SGTEADPYMI
+31 SGSKADPYVI
-41 TTEAELNKLATDVNS
+41 TTETGLNKLAMDVNS

-62 KYFKLGASITVT
+62 KYFKLGASINVT
-74 DWTPIGQKGSGINKF
+74 NWTPIGQKGSDNKF

-104 IKSDLNPDFGGYAG
+104 IKSALDPAFDGYAG

-185 GCTNDGEIKCNTVNG
+185 DCTNDGEIKCNTVNG

-215 NGCTNNGEISGPFV
+215 NGCTNNGKISGPFV

-242 IVENCVNNGSVHS
+242 IVKNCVNNGSVHS
-255 TNAGQN
+255 INARQN

-310 NSGKIAATK
+310 NSGEIKATV
-319 SRSISESEATLDGN
+319 SRTISESTAV
-333 CALNLTVHPYAVLKI
+333 LNGDMSIGLTIHPYAAVTI
-348 SSGSYTGSIEN
+348 NSGNYSGSIES
-359 KGSLTVNGGTFSA
+359 KGSLTVAGGTFSN
-372 GRNFY
+372 GGNFY

-422 GGKFAGELHASDTST
+422 GGKFAGEIHASDTST

-447 NTDTNEVIDIRT
+447 NTDTNEVIDIK
-459 ATAKVTISNGVFAQ
+459 AGAKVTISNGVFAQ
-473 ENTNRFCPN
+473 ENTYRFCPN
-482 NKNRLTVTGGTFVSD
+482 NKDKLTVTGGTFVSD

-514 VVDGQNNTMY
+514 VVVDGNKTMI

-600 TDTKKD
+600 TGTKADGTK
-606 EGKTSPKTF
+606 GSPKTF
-615 DAGVGIYAVTAVLSV
+615 DAGIGVYAVTAVLSV

>member
-1 MKKLLATIL
+1 MLATIL
-10 ALVMALGLCTSA
+10 ALVMALGVTTMA
-22 WAAEGVWTG
+22 WAEGDWTG

-41 TTEAELNKLATDVNS
+41 TTEAGLNKLATDVNS

-62 KYFKLGASITVT
+62 KYFKLGKSITVT
-74 DWTPIGQKGSGINKF
+74 DWTPIGQKGTENKF
-89 AGTFDGNGQTVTING
+89 AGTFDGNGQTVTINR
-104 IKSDLNPDFGGYAG
+104 INSSLDSAFGGYAG

-156 NCINKANVTGTS
+156 NCINKAKVTGTS

-185 GCTNDGEIKCNTVNG
+185 GCTNDGEIKSDTVNG

-215 NGCTNNGEISGPFV
+215 NGCTNNGNISGPFV

-310 NSGKIAATK
+310 NSGEIAATK

-359 KGSLTVNGGTFSA
+359 KGSLTVNGGTFDA
-372 GRNFY
+372 NKNFINHNK
-377 SSGTLVINNGTFARG
+377 LVINSGTFERG
-392 VSVQTGTATIND
+392 VRTTEDGETTIN
-404 GDFKTDVS
+404 GGELETDVTTE
-412 CAGDGKLTIN
+412 GGKLTIAGGIFGGEVHAKD
-422 GGKFAGELHASDTST
+422 GGKVE
-437 VNINGGEFTF
+437 IKGGKFTF
-447 NTDTNEVIDIRT
+447 NTTTNEVIDIQGDT
-459 ATAKVTISNGVFAQ
+459 SAVTISNGEFAQ
-473 ENTNRFCPN
+473 VSAARFCPHN
-482 NKNRLTVTGGTFVSD
+482 ENQLTVTGGIFTSEE
-497 AMVTALMGETI
+497 MVTKLMGDAV
-508 NAPQAT
+508 NGPCAT
-514 VVDGQNNTMY
+514 VVDGQNTMY
-524 AVGSAAIADAANSGK
+524 AVGSAAIASAANSGK
-539 KVTITKGG
+539 KVTVTKGG
-547 EINGVNENVT
+547 EITGINANVKIT
-557 VTVDADGV
+557 VADGV
-565 KINGKDAAR
+565 GDVTVNGKKVSS
-574 GEYTVPVTPNP
+574 GEYTVPE
-585 TPEQPPRY
+585 EQKPSNNY
-593 YYNSTTT
+593 YYYSPSTTT
-600 TDTKKD
+600 TDTTK
-606 EGKTSPKTF
+606 GSPKTF
-615 DAGVGIYAVTAVLSV
+615 DAGIGVYAVTAVLSLS
-630 TGMAWT
+630 GMAWT